1 MKGFGLLARIVLAI
15 ILGIAIGSIANEWF
29 IQLFATFNGL
39 FGNFLGFIIPLII
52 IGFIAPGIGSMG
64 RGAGK
69 LLGLTAFIAYS
80 STVIAGILAFLAAKS
95 IYPTLL
101 KGQSLLAFADPT
113 EGLRSSFFEVEMAPP
128 MGVMTALLLA
138 FVIGLGIA
146 AIKGEA
152 LLKITTE
159 FRDIIH
165 LVIERIIIPLL
176 PFHIFGIF
184 ANMTYT
190 GQVSTILSVFAKV
203 FVMIIILHLLYLLIQ
218 YSIAGTLSKQ
228 NPFIMLKKMMPAYFT
243 ALGTQS
249 SAATIPVTL
258 KRSKTL
264 KVRESVA
271 DFTIPLLANIHLSG
285 STITLLSCALAVMF
299 LQGDMATFSSIMP
312 FILLLG
318 VTMIAAPGVP
328 GGAVMAAIGLLETML
343 GFGPTMVS
351 LMIALY
357 LAQDSLGTACNV
369 TGDGA
374 ITSIANSLSRRKKL
388 TETDK
393 VEAL

>member
-1 MKGFGLLARIVLAI
+1 MKGIGLLIKIIVAI
-15 ILGIAIGSIANEWF
+15 ILGVAIGSFSNEWF

-52 IGFIAPGIGSMG
+52 LGFIAPGIGSMG

-69 LLGLTAFIAYS
+69 LLGLTAAIAYT
-80 STVIAGILAFLAAKS
+80 STIIAGILAFVVAKS

-101 KGQSLLAFADPT
+101 SGQSLKAFSDPT
-113 EGLRSSFFEVEMAPP
+113 EGLSDPFFVVEMAPL
-128 MGVMTALLLA
+128 MGVMTALLLS

-146 AIKGEA
+146 AIKGDT
-152 LLKITTE
+152 LLRFTEE
-159 FRDIIH
+159 FRDIIQ
-165 LVIERIIIPLL
+165 LVIEKMIIPLL

-184 ANMTYT
+184 ANMTYA

-203 FVMIIILHLLYLLIQ
+203 FVMIVILHVLYLIAQ
-218 YSIAGTLSKQ
+218 YTTAGALSKQ
-228 NPFIMLKKMMPAYFT
+228 NPFSMLKKMLPAYFT

-258 KRSKTL
+258 KHAKTL
-264 KVRESVA
+264 KVRERVA
-271 DFTIPLLANIHLSG
+271 DFTVPLLANIHLSG
-285 STITLLSCALAVMF
+285 STITLVSCALAVMF
-299 LQGDMATFSSIMP
+299 LQGSAATFGSVFP
-312 FILLLG
+312 FILMLG

-328 GGAVMAAIGLLETML
+328 GGAVIAALGLLESML
-343 GFGPTMVS
+343 GFDQTMVS

-374 ITSIANSLSRRKKL
+374 ITSITNSLSKKKNQQD
-388 TETDK
+388 EQ
-393 VEAL
+393 VEAV